1 MITLKN
7 NISVISEAV
16 TLQVCLPSHLDI
28 SREMVRALVSASSH
42 LQLCLGPAH
51 RSLCLSVNRSLCLSP
66 RLGGQERGG
75 REARALRM
83 EAMRLGL
90 GPMGARSPFTGKLP
104 QVREGEVR

>member
-1 MITLKN
+1 MNTLKN

-16 TLQVCLPSHLDI
+16 TLQVYLPSHLDI

-51 RSLCLSVNRSLCLSP
+51 RSLCLSPC
-66 RLGGQERGG
+66 LGGQERGG

-90 GPMGARSPFTGKLP
+90 GPMGARSPLTGKLP